1 MQAVRFGAMAA
12 GLNKGRQILHQQ
24 GTVGNFCMGTDNAKL
39 VYRAPGAD
47 PSSIAHLNMPG
58 QAAMLAD
65 VSTVPDDAVVG
76 NMHIIP
82 QVIVVTDDGALAP
95 LYRAAM

>member
-1 MQAVRFGAMAA
+1 
-12 GLNKGRQILHQQ
+12 
-24 GTVGNFCMGTDNAKL
+24 MGTDNAKL